1 MKISTKKPGM
11 NFNPVETE
19 LDLTY
24 KQRYEVMNLFK
35 FKFFIFIFIKN
46 SVYFFKGIY
55 MPDAYE
61 RLILDVFLGSQIN
74 FVRSDELAE
83 AWRIFTPLLHK
94 IENEKIKPLPYV
106 YGR

>member
-1 MKISTKKPGM
+1 M
-11 NFNPVETE
+11 NFSPVETE

-24 KQRYEVMNLFK
+24 KHRYKDL
-35 FKFFIFIFIKN
+35 
-46 SVYFFKGIY
+46 Y

-61 RLILDVFLGSQIN
+61 RLILDVFLGSQLN

-94 IENEKIKPLPYV
+94 IEGEKIEPLFYKYGSRGLPETDELCASIGNYKFSDTYKWSKPEI
-106 YGR
+106 

>member
-1 MKISTKKPGM
+1 MQPNEAVYMKISTKKPGM
-11 NFNPVETE
+11 NYSPEQTE

-24 KQRYEVMNLFK
+24 KTRYE
-35 FKFFIFIFIKN
+35 
-46 SVYFFKGIY
+46 GIY

-61 RLILDVFLGSQIN
+61 RLILDVFLGSQVN

-83 AWRIFTPLLHK
+83 AWRIFTPILQK
-94 IENEKIKPLPYV
+94 IESEKIKPVPYT